1 LNPVLEAWFWILLA
15 AGLYPYAIYP
25 LLVWLL
31 GRVTNRSVRRDDAY
45 LPRVTVITAAFN
57 EQAHIEATVR
67 DKLAQDY
74 PRELLEMIV
83 VSDCSSDATDD
94 IVRKVAAEDP
104 RVQLLRN
111 ETRAGKT
118 TGLNLALPRARGDI
132 VVFSDANSIYRPDAI
147 RKLVRNFA
155 DERVGYVTGRM
166 LYVNP
171 DGSLVGDGCSA
182 YMRYENALRAAEN
195 RLGSIVG
202 VDGGVDAIR
211 RSLYQPMRADQLPD
225 FVSPLNV
232 SEQGYRVIYEADAV
246 LTEDAL
252 SAQAQE
258 YRMRVRVAL
267 RAFWALWDKRA
278 LLNPFRFGLF
288 SWQLWSHKLL
298 RYLAFAPLAAAVIL
312 NWLLLGHG
320 AIYAAGVAAQ
330 VVFGVACLLA
340 AAGSRAGASLAP
352 VRYCFY
358 FFLLNWASAVAFV
371 RFIRGQKQVLWQPR
385 VG

>member
-1 LNPVLEAWFWILLA
+1 VLEAWFWILLV
-15 AGLYPYAIYP
+15 AGMYPYVIYP
-25 LLVWLL
+25 LCVAVL
-31 GRVTNRSVRRDDAY
+31 GRLVNRGVRVDASY
-45 LPRVTVITAAFN
+45 LPRVTVITAAYN

-67 DKLAQDY
+67 NKLAQDY
-74 PRELLEMIV
+74 PRELLDMIV
-83 VSDCSSDATDD
+83 VSDCSADGTDD
-94 IVRKVAAEDP
+94 IVRRLAAQDA

-111 ETRAGKT
+111 ETRSGKT
-118 TGLNLALPRARGDI
+118 MGLNLAMPRARGDI
-132 VVFSDANSIYRPDAI
+132 VVFADANSIYRPDAI
-147 RKLVRNFA
+147 AKIVRNFA
-155 DERVGYVTGRM
+155 DQRVGYVTGNM

-211 RSLYQPMRADQLPD
+211 RELYQPMRADQLPD
-225 FVSPLNV
+225 FVTPLNV
-232 SEQGYRVIYEADAV
+232 SEQGYRVIYEPAAV

-252 SAQAQE
+252 SAQSQE

-288 SWQLWSHKLL
+288 AWQLWSHKLL
-298 RYLAFAPLAAAVIL
+298 RYLAFAPLAAAMVL
-312 NWLLLGHG
+312 NWLLVDHG
-320 AIYAAGVAAQ
+320 AIYALGLAAQ
-330 VVFGVACLLA
+330 LLFVGACLVA
-340 AAGSRAGASLAP
+340 AAGSRAGAALAP

-371 RFIRGQKQVLWQPR
+371 RFVRGQKQVLWQPR